1 MSKSINTRITIL
13 TAIAN
18 ALTKVNRGI
27 DKVQAVVAGSIDYA
41 QAKVVQSLNERID
54 KLVQERIRQSDA
66 ARLAPHTRFYA
77 IHEQLAE
84 LRASFAE
91 DSNRLLAQAQ
101 AEISEDKIKEAEA
114 KASALADEAA
124 ALTARKK

>member
-18 ALTKVNRGI
+18 ALTKVNKGI
-27 DKVQAVVAGSIDYA
+27 DKAQAVVTGTIDNA
-41 QAKVVQSLNERID
+41 QATVVRALNKRID

-66 ARLAPHTRFYA
+66 ARMAPANQFYA

-84 LRASFAE
+84 LRATFAE
-91 DSNRLLAQAQ
+91 DSNRLLTQAQ

-114 KASALADEAA
+114 KAKALADEAA
-124 ALTARKK
+124 ELNARKK